1 MASLCTAAAAAASNI
16 PACHTTEAAVA
27 ADIMQGF
34 RQFIQQSSLPA
45 VQVSYAG
52 VRFTKGRLKALD
64 AEAEVSTCRHR
75 EAKSRRKLHMRQ
87 RTLLAASGGPYLP

>member
-1 MASLCTAAAAAASNI
+1 MASLSTTAVTASNT
-16 PACHTTEAAVA
+16 PARHTAEAALT

-45 VQVSYAG
+45 VQVSCAG
-52 VRFTKGRLKALD
+52 VRSTKGRLKALG

-75 EAKSRRKLHMRQ
+75 EAKSRRKLQMRQ
-87 RTLLAASGGPYLP
+87 RTLLAAFGGLYLP